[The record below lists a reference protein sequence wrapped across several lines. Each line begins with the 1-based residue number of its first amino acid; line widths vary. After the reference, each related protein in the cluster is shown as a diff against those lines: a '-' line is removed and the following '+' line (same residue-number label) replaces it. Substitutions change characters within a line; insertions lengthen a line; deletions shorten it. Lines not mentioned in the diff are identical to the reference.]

1 MIVFTSIDRTTQS
14 TTDQHHPVLHS
25 HSYHYM
31 DWITTALEIAKGRQ
45 QMQPTS
51 ISQQIWIQITPVFSA
66 PNMDSLNKLKTE
78 YSN

>member
-1 MIVFTSIDRTTQS
+1 
-14 TTDQHHPVLHS
+14 
-25 HSYHYM
+25 M
-31 DWITTALEIAKGRQ
+31 DWITTVLEIAKGRQ

>member
-1 MIVFTSIDRTTQS
+1 
-14 TTDQHHPVLHS
+14 
-25 HSYHYM
+25 M

-51 ISQQIWIQITPVFSA
+51 TSQQIWIQISPIFSA
-66 PNMDSLNKLKTE
+66 PNTDSPNKLKTG